1 MDYQL
6 ERQKEVK
13 ELEEKFNIK
22 ILSYHDNIAICE
34 ELEGS
39 KKLSFIAVFKDGE
52 LNKKYYHS
60 MDRLTKVY
68 NIYLTTN
75 RFETALFKKTGLKI
89 KAKRD
94 SDVMGD
100 SVVCSESDHKF
111 TPFVLDSDTFRS
123 MNNYRLFD

>member
-6 ERQKEVK
+6 ERQKKVK
-13 ELEEKFNIK
+13 ELEEKFNVK

-34 ELEGS
+34 EIIEDR
-39 KKLSFIAVFKDGE
+39 KLSFIGVFKDGE

-60 MDRLTKVY
+60 IDRLTKVY

-75 RFETALFKKTGLKI
+75 RFETALFNKTGLKI

-94 SDVMGD
+94 SELMGD
-100 SVVCSESDHKF
+100 SVNCSSSNHKF
-111 TPFVLDSDTFRS
+111 KDFVYDTATHNS